1 METYWIWGDKMRAV
15 VLDTNA
21 LMMPYQFGIN
31 IEKEINRL
39 LGICRII
46 VPHTVVE
53 EMERLAEEGGETGR
67 AAQLGLSIIR
77 KRGFRLMET
86 ENRGDDGI
94 LETALKIDG
103 AVVTNDKEL
112 KERAKELKLPVIYL
126 RGGSRLEIEEIF

>member
-1 METYWIWGDKMRAV
+1 MRAV

-46 VPHTVVE
+46 VPHTVIE
-53 EMERLAEEGGETGR
+53 EMERLTEEGGEIGR

-77 KRGFRLMET
+77 KRGFRLMES
-86 ENRGDDGI
+86 ENKGDDGI
-94 LETALKIDG
+94 LETAIKIEG
-103 AVVTNDKEL
+103 AVCTNDKGL
-112 KERAKELKLPVIYL
+112 KARAKELQLPVIYL
-126 RGGSRLEIEEIF
+126 RSGSKLEIEEIF

>member
-1 METYWIWGDKMRAV
+1 MRAV

-46 VPHTVVE
+46 VPHTVIE
-53 EMERLAEEGGETGR
+53 EMERLAERGGETGR

-77 KRGFRLMET
+77 KKGFRLMET
-86 ENRGDDGI
+86 ENKGDDGI
-94 LETALKIDG
+94 LETAIKIEG
-103 AVVTNDKEL
+103 AVVTNDKGL
-112 KERAKELKLPVIYL
+112 KERAKELQLPVIYM
-126 RGGSRLEIEEIF
+126 RGGSKLEIEEIF